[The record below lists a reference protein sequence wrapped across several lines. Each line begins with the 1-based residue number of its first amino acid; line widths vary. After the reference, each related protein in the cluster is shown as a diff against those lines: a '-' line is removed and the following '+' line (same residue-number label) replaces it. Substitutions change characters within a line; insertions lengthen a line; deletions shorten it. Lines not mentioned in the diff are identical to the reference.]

1 MRKNDDGLSTDCKI
15 RVLTME
21 EDDFVF
27 TSGLRIVE
35 CNKDETW
42 LESWRTESRVEDN
55 EGEWCSK
62 CPGGSKIS

>member
-1 MRKNDDGLSTDCKI
+1 
-15 RVLTME
+15 ME